1 MDVDLGAGRGGKV
14 AGRQAGTVFL
24 VPEDPKDGICDAD

>member
-14 AGRQAGTVFL
+14 AGRQAGRHCFL
-24 VPEDPKDGICDAD
+24 GPRGSQGWDL